1 MSGAPKRNKDSIPE
15 LNIDMVR
22 AGIAAFERWDP
33 KREPEQC
40 MVVEV
45 FYSLQIERE
54 KRRNFFERARR
65 VGFGAV
71 RTLWSS

>member
-1 MSGAPKRNKDSIPE
+1 MSGAPQRNKDTIPE

-45 FYSLQIERE
+45 FYSMLEEASPNR
-54 KRRNFFERARR
+54 KARR
-65 VGFGAV
+65 DA
-71 RTLWSS
+71 